1 MKEGTKI
8 YDIQVISPQRYDKNG
23 TDELNYFI
31 GDAFNKDEGR
41 KVYKYAILDS
51 IIQIKNNYK
60 NKVFNGEKGI
70 VTRAEADLLKG
81 MEKLIV
87 NFGEREIEY
96 NYNNLNELDL
106 GFCLS
111 VHKMQGSESKVVI
124 IVIDENHKNLSRELL
139 YVAVTRAKE
148 KVIVIGSKKAFNEGV
163 KRTSLDRKS
172 ELKVRLKASV
182 FKKYQAF
189 SS

>member
-1 MKEGTKI
+1 MMI
-8 YDIQVISPQRYDKNG
+8 
-23 TDELNYFI
+23 
-31 GDAFNKDEGR
+31 A
-41 KVYKYAILDS
+41 
-51 IIQIKNNYK
+51 
-60 NKVFNGEKGI
+60 
-70 VTRAEADLLKG
+70 
-81 MEKLIV
+81 
-87 NFGEREIEY
+87 Y

-111 VHKMQGSESKVVI
+111 VHKMQVSESKVVI

>member
-1 MKEGTKI
+1 
-8 YDIQVISPQRYDKNG
+8 
-23 TDELNYFI
+23 
-31 GDAFNKDEGR
+31 
-41 KVYKYAILDS
+41 
-51 IIQIKNNYK
+51 
-60 NKVFNGEKGI
+60 
-70 VTRAEADLLKG
+70 
-81 MEKLIV
+81 MET
-87 NFGEREIEY
+87 
-96 NYNNLNELDL
+96 
-106 GFCLS
+106 
-111 VHKMQGSESKVVI
+111 QW
-124 IVIDENHKNLSRELL
+124 